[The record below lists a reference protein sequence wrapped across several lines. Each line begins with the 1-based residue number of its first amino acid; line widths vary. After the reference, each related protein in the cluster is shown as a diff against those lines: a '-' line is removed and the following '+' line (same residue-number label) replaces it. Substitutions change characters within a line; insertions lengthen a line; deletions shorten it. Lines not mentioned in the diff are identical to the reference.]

1 MARGLSTGRA
11 SISGNRSEKLRNL
24 SEPLYDLPVNSFS
37 GNRENPHFPPDISEG
52 KIHIWEIALDEP
64 EIRPGYL
71 FDEVLSEDEKE
82 RAMRLGLQEYR
93 DRFVTAR
100 GYLRTILGRYL
111 NTEPASIE
119 FEYNERGKPGLPAES
134 NPRGIMF
141 NISHSRSLALCAVGI
156 KGEVGIDVEY
166 VRRVTRPEKILE
178 RFFSPGER
186 EYFHSR
192 PDILKDRSFMS
203 LWTIKE
209 AYSKAVGTGFSSGLK
224 GLDFSSV
231 ITSSNAHARIE
242 VLNERWT
249 ILPLD
254 PGNDY
259 IGALAH
265 RGDVSEIIR
274 FTSDSAE

>member
-1 MARGLSTGRA
+1 M
-11 SISGNRSEKLRNL
+11 
-24 SEPLYDLPVNSFS
+24 NSFS
-37 GNRENPHFPPDISEG
+37 GNRENPHFPPDICEG
-52 KIHIWEIALDEP
+52 KIHIWEIALDNP
-64 EIRPGYL
+64 EAVPREL
-71 FDEVLSEDEKE
+71 FKHVLSDDEKE
-82 RAMRLGLQEYR
+82 RAMRLGLKDYR

-119 FEYNERGKPGLPAES
+119 FEYNERWKPGLPAES
-134 NPRGIMF
+134 NPKGIMF

-209 AYSKAVGTGFSSGLK
+209 AYSKAVGTGFLSGLK

-249 ILPLD
+249 ILQLD

-265 RGDVSEIIR
+265 RGEVSEIIR
-274 FTSDSAE
+274 FTSDSAG

>member
-1 MARGLSTGRA
+1 M
-11 SISGNRSEKLRNL
+11 RNL

-37 GNRENPHFPPDISEG
+37 GNRENPHVLPDISEG
-52 KIHIWEIALDEP
+52 KIHVWEIALDNPAVGPQE
-64 EIRPGYL
+64 L
-71 FDEVLSEDEKE
+71 FKHVLSEDEKE
-82 RAMRLGLQEYR
+82 RAMRLGLTDYR

-111 NTEPASIE
+111 NIRPASIE

-134 NPRGIMF
+134 NQKGINF
-141 NISHSRSLALCAVGI
+141 NISHSRSLALCAVGVQAA
-156 KGEVGIDVEY
+156 VGVDVEY
-166 VRRVTRPEKILE
+166 VRGVMRPEKILE

-186 EYFHSR
+186 EYYHSS
-192 PDILKDRSFMS
+192 PDTTKDRSFMS

-224 GLDFSSV
+224 DLDFSSV
-231 ITSSNAHARIE
+231 IKSPDVSSRLEI
-242 VLNERWT
+242 LNERWT
-249 ILPLD
+249 ILRLD

-265 RGDVSEIIR
+265 RGEVSEIIH
-274 FTSDSAE
+274 FIADNVQ

>member
-1 MARGLSTGRA
+1 M
-11 SISGNRSEKLRNL
+11 RNL
-24 SEPLYDLPVNSFS
+24 SEPLYDLPVNPFS
-37 GNRENPHFPPDISEG
+37 GNRENSHFSPDICEG
-52 KIHIWEIALDEP
+52 KIHIWEIALDKPAVGPRE
-64 EIRPGYL
+64 L
-71 FDEVLSEDEKE
+71 FKHVLSDDEKE

-119 FEYNERGKPGLPAES
+119 FEYNQRGKPGLPAES
-134 NPRGIMF
+134 NPKGINF
-141 NISHSRSLALCAVGI
+141 NISHSRNLALCAVGV
-156 KGEVGIDVEY
+156 KGEIGVDVEY
-166 VRRVTRPEKILE
+166 VRRVMRTDKILE

-192 PDILKDRSFMS
+192 PDIVKERSFMS

-224 GLDFSSV
+224 ELDFSPV
-231 ITSSNAHARIE
+231 ITTSNASTCIE

-249 ILPLD
+249 ILQLD

-274 FTSDSAE
+274 FITDSTE

>member
-1 MARGLSTGRA
+1 M
-11 SISGNRSEKLRNL
+11 RNL
-24 SEPLYDLPVNSFS
+24 SEPLYDLHVNPFS
-37 GNRENPHFPPDISEG
+37 GNRENPHILRDISEG
-52 KIHIWEIALDEP
+52 KIHIWEIALDNP
-64 EIRPGYL
+64 EAVPREL
-71 FDEVLSEDEKE
+71 FKHVLSDDEKE
-82 RAMRLGLQEYR
+82 RAMRLSLKEYR

-111 NTEPASIE
+111 DTRPASIE

-134 NPRGIMF
+134 NPKGIRF

-224 GLDFSSV
+224 DLDFSPV
-231 ITSSNAHARIE
+231 ITASDTSPRIE
-242 VLNERWT
+242 VLNEAWT

-254 PGNDY
+254 QGNDY

-265 RGDVSEIIR
+265 RGEVSEIIR
-274 FTSDSAE
+274 FTLDSAK